1 MITTPLNDSLNLL
14 TFYSAADNI
23 PCISLC
29 YYVSHAMCIVW
40 ASLVVF
46 FAVFFFF
53 FFFFFF
59 FAKCSLYKILK
70 LSCKKQ

>member
-53 FFFFFF
+53 FFFF
-59 FAKCSLYKILK
+59 AKCSLYKILK

>member
-59 FAKCSLYKILK
+59 FSPSVVYIRF
-70 LSCKKQ
+70 

>member
-53 FFFFFF
+53 FFF
-59 FAKCSLYKILK
+59 AKCSLYKILK